1 MADNNLP
8 AVVLDNGTGLT
19 KMGYAG
25 GIQPQYTIPTC
36 IGLPHKAKQKQS
48 EGIQDLDFYIGEE
61 AQKRSRDYAINFPI
75 DKGVVENWDNMEKLW
90 QRCFFKYLKCEP
102 ENHHVLLTEPPLNA
116 PENRELV
123 AEIMF
128 ETFNVPGLYIAVSAV
143 LALTAA
149 WEASVTKV
157 LQKKG
162 SEGLAE
168 YQRKYGFRKRTGAV
182 IDSGDGITN
191 VVPIYEGYVVG
202 SSIRKIPVAGRDVTE
217 FIKQMLRDR
226 REPVPPEDLTEA
238 ATRIKEN
245 HCYICKDIVKEFQ
258 SYDKDLSS
266 FKTLNGTHRRT
277 KEPWQCSIGYERF
290 LGPEVF
296 FQPEMFSPDFN
307 TPLAQVVD
315 DCILSAPTD
324 CRRQLYN
331 NIVLSGGS
339 TMFKA
344 FGKRLERDI
353 KKRVTARY
361 NRNLELFNITKE
373 EDKPKKLEVEV
384 ESSSTQKYA
393 AWFGGSCLGAEPG
406 FKAACHSRAD
416 YMEHGARIVRN
427 TQGFA

>member
-1 MADNNLP
+1 MADSGLP
-8 AVVLDNGTGLT
+8 PVVIDNGTGFT

-25 GIQPQYTIPTC
+25 MGHPQYTIPTC
-36 IGLPHKAKQKQS
+36 IGLPHKSKQRS
-48 EGIQDLDFYIGEE
+48 EGIGDLDFYIGHE
-61 AQKRSRDYAINFPI
+61 AQARSRDYAINFPI

-90 QRCFFKYLKCEP
+90 QRSLFKYLKCEP
-102 ENHHVLLTEPPLNA
+102 ENHHILLTEPPLNA
-116 PENRELV
+116 PENRELM

-128 ETFNVPGLYIAVSAV
+128 ETFNVPGLYIAVSSV

-149 WEASVTKV
+149 WEANITKI
-157 LQKKG
+157 LQKQG
-162 SEGLAE
+162 AAALAD
-168 YQRKYGFRKRTGAV
+168 YKKRFGFRKRTGCV
-182 IDSGDGITN
+182 VDSGDGVTN

-238 ATRIKEN
+238 ATRIKED

-258 SYDKDLSS
+258 TYDKKASS
-266 FKTLNGTHRRT
+266 FKTLEGNHRRT
-277 KEPWQCSIGYERF
+277 QEPWQCNIGYERF

-296 FQPEMFSPDFN
+296 FQPEIFSPDFS
-307 TPLAQVVD
+307 TPLATVVD
-315 DCILSAPTD
+315 DSILSAPTD

-331 NIVLSGGS
+331 NVVLSGGS

-361 NRNLELFNITKE
+361 NRNLEKFNITRE
-373 EDKPKKLEVEV
+373 EDKPKKLDVDV
-384 ESSSTQKYA
+384 ESSITQKYA
-393 AWFGGSCLGAEPG
+393 AWFGGSVLAEQTG
-406 FKAACHSRAD
+406 FKAACHSREA
-416 YMEHGARIVRN
+416 YLEHGARIVRS

>member
-1 MADNNLP
+1 MDNNLP
-8 AVVLDNGTGLT
+8 PVVMDNGTGLT

-25 GIQPQYTIPTC
+25 MSAPQYTIPTC
-36 IGLPHKAKQKQS
+36 IGLPHKSKRQS
-48 EGIQDLDFYIGEE
+48 EGIQDLDFFIGDE
-61 AQKRSRDYAINFPI
+61 AQSRSRDYAINFPI

-90 QRCFFKYLKCEP
+90 QRSFFKYLKCEP

-149 WEASVTKV
+149 WEANITKI

-162 SEGLAE
+162 PEELA
-168 YQRKYGFRKRTGAV
+168 KYKKEFGFRKRTGAV

-217 FIKQMLRDR
+217 FIKQMIRDR

-238 ATRIKEN
+238 ATRIKED

-258 SYDKDLSS
+258 SYDKTPDS
-266 FKTLNGTHRRT
+266 FKEMSGTHRRT
-277 KEPWQCSIGYERF
+277 REPWQCSIGYERF

-296 FQPEMFSPDFN
+296 FQPEIFSPDFN
-307 TPLAQVVD
+307 TPLSQVVD
-315 DCILSAPTD
+315 DAILSAPTD

-344 FGKRLERDI
+344 FSRRLDRDI
-353 KKRVTARY
+353 KKRITARY
-361 NRNLELFNITKE
+361 NRNLEKFNITRE
-373 EDKPKKLEVEV
+373 EDKPRKLDVSV

-393 AWFGGSCLGAEPG
+393 AWFGGSCLAADPS
-406 FKAACHSRAD
+406 FKQACHSREA
-416 YMEHGARIVRN
+416 YLEHGPRIVRS